1 MRVNTGKYA
10 GKLGFTDLPHQ
21 IYLLLGTSFILSLGR
36 NIAFPYLAIY
46 LTSGTANGGLGIEP
60 SIVGF
65 MLMVGDLTSIFALL
79 FTGSLCDRI
88 GRRKMM
94 LIYILPT
101 IFLTL
106 GFSYIGTP
114 AQFMLIYAVM
124 GIVGAFYYPAYNAMV
139 ADLVQPERREEVY
152 GLCYMVNNIGTV
164 IGPLIGGALLLVT
177 SYSSLFLVVTAF
189 VVAGAVA
196 ISLRIK
202 ETAPAKGKGE
212 KIAGKFR
219 GVYKDRLFLT
229 YCLLAAM
236 TNIVYSQFYGLLSVY
251 TEYLG
256 MPAYEFGMLFSIN
269 GAMVVLL
276 QIPIRKATMKI
287 GTTKSFLIAQ
297 TLYAAGFSFFFLS
310 HNFSQMLIGNIILTL
325 GEIIIVPASNGFI
338 ANLAPVDKRGR
349 YMAFSSLFSGIG
361 GSVGN
366 YIGFKLYSL
375 LAMKAYV
382 WVILGGIGFLTLPGY
397 AYLHLKN
404 KKRLKTDP

>member
-1 MRVNTGKYA
+1 MRFNTGKYA
-10 GKLGFTDLPHQ
+10 GKLGLAGLPHQ
-21 IYLLLGTSFILSLGR
+21 IYLLLGTTFILSLGR

-46 LTSGTANGGLGIEP
+46 LTSASASGGLGIDP

-65 MLMVGDLTSIFALL
+65 MLMVGGLTSIFALL

-106 GFSYIGTP
+106 ALSYIGTP
-114 AQFMLIYAVM
+114 AQFMLVYAIM
-124 GIVGAFYYPAYNAMV
+124 GIVGAFYDPAYNAMI
-139 ADLVQPERREEVY
+139 ADIVQPERREEVY

-177 SYSSLFLVVTAF
+177 SYSFLFLVMTAF
-189 VVAGAVA
+189 VAAGAVA
-196 ISLRIK
+196 ISLKIR
-202 ETAPAKGKGE
+202 ETNPAKGKGE
-212 KIAGKFR
+212 AVAEKFR

-229 YCLLAAM
+229 YCLLAAL

-251 TEYLG
+251 TEYLA

-297 TLYAAGFSFFFLS
+297 TLYAAGFSLFFLS
-310 HNFSQMLIGNIILTL
+310 RNFSQMLVGNVILTL
-325 GEIIIVPASNGFI
+325 GEITIVPASNGFI

-349 YMAFSSLFSGIG
+349 YMAFSSLFTGIG

-366 YIGFKLYSL
+366 YIGFKIYSI
-375 LAMKAYV
+375 LAMKEYV
-382 WVILGGIGFLTLPGY
+382 WAILGGIGFLTLPGY
-397 AYLHLKN
+397 AYLHVKN
-404 KKRLKTDP
+404 KKRLNAPP